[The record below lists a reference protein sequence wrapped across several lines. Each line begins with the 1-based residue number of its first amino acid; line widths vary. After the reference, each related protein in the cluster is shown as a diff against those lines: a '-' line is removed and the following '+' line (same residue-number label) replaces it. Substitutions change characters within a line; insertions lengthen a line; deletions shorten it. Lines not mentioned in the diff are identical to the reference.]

1 MITRTLWDG
10 TDIPALGL
18 GCWAIGGPFYSGDTP
33 LGWGEVDDAVSI
45 AAIRRAVDLG
55 IRFFDTAQ
63 AYGTG
68 HSETVLGQA
77 LRNQPKVRIG
87 TKIGIAIDPA
97 TRQMRGDE
105 TDPAKIAQSVDDSLR
120 RLQRERIDLVHLHL
134 NSLPVAEAEDV
145 FGTLDTLRDA
155 GKIDA
160 YGWSTDFPDRAAA
173 FAARPGFVSVQHAMN
188 VFFPAS
194 ELVPVI
200 ESHGLLS
207 INRSP
212 LAMGLL
218 SGKYMQGSAMAPD
231 DIRGQTMDWMAYF
244 KDGKVAPDYA
254 RQLAAV
260 RDLLCS
266 DGRILVQGALAWL
279 WARSPSTLPIPGFR
293 TPAQVEDLAGALTKG
308 ALPPDVM
315 AEIER
320 VIQRQPEGP
329 PRER

>member
-1 MITRTLWDG
+1 MIDRTLWDG

-63 AYGTG
+63 GYGTG
-68 HSETVLGQA
+68 HSEIVLGQA

-145 FGTLDTLRDA
+145 FDTLDRLRDA

-188 VFFPAS
+188 VFFQAS

-218 SGKYMQGSAMAPD
+218 SGKYMQGSTMALD

-254 RQLAAV
+254 RQLATV

-293 TPAQVEDLAGALTKG
+293 TPAQVEELAGALTKG

-315 AEIER
+315 AEVER